1 VELPIKRRKEVFN
14 VNVTYQRAKASQSSN
29 DDKSS
34 REKVLQ
40 QKAFEIFVARALVR
54 T

>member
-1 VELPIKRRKEVFN
+1 MVGHNIVREM
-14 VNVTYQRAKASQSSN
+14 SQSSN

-40 QKAFEIFVARALVR
+40 QKAFEFFVERALVR